1 MKRGSRTNVL
11 LREIR
16 ITLTMEKVMTPFGE
30 MENHSTKYNEM
41 DTAEFDQA
49 YLDILDELASRPV
62 STAELYGEAI
72 SA

>member
-1 MKRGSRTNVL
+1 MSFCL
-11 LREIR
+11 IR
-16 ITLTMEKVMTPFGE
+16 ITLTMNKVMTPFGE

-41 DTAEFDQA
+41 TTDEFDQV
-49 YLDILDELASRPV
+49 YLEVLDDLASRPV